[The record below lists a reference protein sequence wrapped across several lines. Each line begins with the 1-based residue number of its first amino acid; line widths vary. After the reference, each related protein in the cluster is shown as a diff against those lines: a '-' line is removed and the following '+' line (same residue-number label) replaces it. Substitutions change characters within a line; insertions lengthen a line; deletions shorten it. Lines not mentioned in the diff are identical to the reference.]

1 MKRLYRRQN
10 SGFTLLE
17 VLIVIVIM
25 AIMTAIVVPSY
36 AAYIENT
43 KEERYLAETQLVS
56 AAVQVYLLEQHAAG
70 TLNRAQ
76 LKKDLLNK
84 SLDSEDFVLSD
95 LLPEGSFTPGAKIRF
110 VSAVLDTGEY
120 IGLIYEVNGYEI
132 DFMRGREPMI
142 KKMQIPSQK

>member
-1 MKRLYRRQN
+1 
-10 SGFTLLE
+10 
-17 VLIVIVIM
+17 
-25 AIMTAIVVPSY
+25 
-36 AAYIENT
+36 
-43 KEERYLAETQLVS
+43 
-56 AAVQVYLLEQHAAG
+56 HAAG

-95 LLPEGSFTPGAKIRF
+95 LLPGGSFTPGAKIRF

-120 IGLIYEVNGYEI
+120 IGLIYEVDGYEI
-132 DFMRGREPMI
+132 DFMRAREPMI